1 MTTLEKNKIKDE
13 VRLEDKKL
21 REEVRREDRKLRIE
35 VGYDSRKYK
44 LALLVFFAATSM
56 CLFPPF
62 ISLFIFKTAV
72 PLIIISTESWVTT
85 ISLLMALYYGANVYQ
100 KKVEQGGALSVGE
113 KIAKKIDEKLLEK
126 AENDI
131 KKEEAEEKFSET
143 LK

>member
-1 MTTLEKNKIKDE
+1 MTTLEKKQIRED

-21 REEVRREDRKLRIE
+21 REEVRKEDRKLRIE
-35 VGYDSRKYK
+35 IGYDSRKYK
-44 LALLVFFAATSM
+44 LALLVFSAATIM

-72 PLIIISTESWVTT
+72 PLVIISAESWVTT

-126 AENDI
+126 TENDM
-131 KKEEAEEKFSET
+131 KKEEAEEKLPDS